1 MAIVDA
7 TNNFLWDILTKE
19 SGTRISKA
27 HYEAV

>member
-7 TNNFLWDILTKE
+7 TNNFLWDMTKE

-27 HYEAV
+27 HYGAV